1 MRASMFGDDMHAN
14 MFGAP
19 VHTLAPHHVPLVPT
33 AYKVIARRDENSDTS
48 TLTLVAPEQRLPGFR
63 PGQFMMVY
71 ARGVGE
77 IPLSI
82 SGDPTGTDQTV
93 VHTVRAVGA
102 VSRAL
107 REASVGDVVGIRG
120 PFGTGWN
127 LDSAKDD
134 LIVVAGGV
142 GLAAVRAAVLE
153 AQARGRF
160 RRIVLSVG
168 ARRPSDLLYR
178 TDLDEWSNGNVVD
191 VELSVD
197 VAEPGW
203 HSHVGFVTQSLD
215 RLVLEPESTTVLL
228 CGPEPM
234 MRMSARTMIGTG
246 VAPENIRVSL
256 ERNMQC
262 GTGLCGHCQLGEL
275 LLCRDG
281 PVVDYSIAESLLAVQ
296 EL

>member
-1 MRASMFGDDMHAN
+1 MHAN
-14 MFGAP
+14 MFGEQ
-19 VHTLAPHHVPLVPT
+19 LVPT
-33 AYKVIARRDENSDTS
+33 PCRVVARRDENSDT
-48 TLTLVAPEQRLPGFR
+48 TTLVLAAPEPQFPTFR

-82 SGDPTGTDQTV
+82 SGDPAVSDHTV

-107 REASVGDVVGIRG
+107 RQASVGDVVGVRG
-120 PFGTGWN
+120 PFGTGWD
-127 LDSAKDD
+127 LDSAQDD

-142 GLAAVRAAVLE
+142 GLAAVRSAVLE
-153 AQARGRF
+153 AQGTGRF

-168 ARRPSDLLYR
+168 ARRPSDLLFQS
-178 TDLDEWSNGNVVD
+178 DLDEWSKGRLVD

-197 VAEPGW
+197 VAEPDW
-203 HSHVGFVTQSLD
+203 HGHVGFVTQSLN
-215 RLVLEPESTTVLL
+215 RLVLEPGRTTVLL

-234 MRMSARTMIGTG
+234 MRMSARTMIGKG
-246 VAPENIRVSL
+246 VGRKDIRVSL

-262 GTGLCGHCQLGEL
+262 GTALCGHCQLGEL

-281 PVVDYSIAESLLAVQ
+281 PVVDYSVAESLLAVK

>member
-1 MRASMFGDDMHAN
+1 MHAN
-14 MFGAP
+14 VFGDQ
-19 VHTLAPHHVPLVPT
+19 LVPT
-33 AYKVIARRDENSDTS
+33 PCKVVARRDENSDTS
-48 TLTLVAPEQRLPGFR
+48 TLTLAAPSQWFPGFR

-82 SGDPTGTDQTV
+82 SGDPTHADHTV

-107 REASVGDVVGIRG
+107 HEASIGDIVGVRG
-120 PFGTGWN
+120 PFGTGWD

-142 GLAAVRAAVLE
+142 GLAAVRSAVLE
-153 AQARGRF
+153 AQACGRF
-160 RRIVLSVG
+160 RRVVLSVG
-168 ARRPSDLLYR
+168 ARRPTDLLYR
-178 TDLDEWSNGNVVD
+178 PDLDTWSRGDLVNL
-191 VELSVD
+191 ELSVD
-197 VAEPGW
+197 VAEPDWQG
-203 HSHVGFVTQSLD
+203 HVGFVTQSLK
-215 RLVLEPESTTVLL
+215 RLVLEPGRTTVLL

-234 MRMSARTMIGTG
+234 MRMSARTMIGQG
-246 VAPENIRVSL
+246 VERENIRVSL

-262 GTGLCGHCQLGEL
+262 GTGVCGHCQLGEL

-281 PVVDYSIAESLLAVQ
+281 PVVDYRAAEPLLAVK

>member
-1 MRASMFGDDMHAN
+1 MHAN
-14 MFGAP
+14 MFSEASSTQDASYRRD
-19 VHTLAPHHVPLVPT
+19 HLVPI
-33 AYKVIARRDENSDTS
+33 ACRVIARRDESSDTS
-48 TLTLVAPEQRLPGFR
+48 TLTLATPEQWFPGFR

-82 SGDPTGTDQTV
+82 CGDPTHADHTV

-107 REASVGDVVGIRG
+107 REASIGDVVGVRG
-120 PFGTGWN
+120 PFGTGWD

-142 GLAAVRAAVLE
+142 GLAAVRSAVLQ
-153 AQARGRF
+153 AQASGRF
-160 RRIVLSVG
+160 RRVVLSVG

-178 TDLDEWSNGNVVD
+178 TELDEWCKGKLVD
-191 VELSVD
+191 VELTVD
-197 VAEPGW
+197 VADPAWQGR
-203 HSHVGFVTQSLD
+203 VGFVTQSIS
-215 RLVLEPESTTVLL
+215 RLVIEPGRTTVLL

-234 MRMSARTMIGTG
+234 MRMSARTMIGKG
-246 VAPENIRVSL
+246 VGRENIRISL

-281 PVVDYSIAESLLAVQ
+281 PVVNYSAAEPLLAVK

>member
-1 MRASMFGDDMHAN
+1 MFGDQ
-14 MFGAP
+14 
-19 VHTLAPHHVPLVPT
+19 LVPT
-33 AYKVIARRDENSDTS
+33 PCKVVARRDENSDTS
-48 TLTLVAPEQRLPGFR
+48 TLTLAAPAQWFPGFR

-82 SGDPTGTDQTV
+82 SGDPAHADHTV

-107 REASVGDVVGIRG
+107 RDASVGDVVGVRG
-120 PFGTGWN
+120 PFGKGWD

-142 GLAAVRAAVLE
+142 GLAAVRSAVLE
-153 AQARGRF
+153 AQSCGRF
-160 RRIVLSVG
+160 RRVVLSVG

-178 TDLDEWSNGNVVD
+178 PDLDAWSQGDLVD
-191 VELSVD
+191 LELSVD
-197 VAEPGW
+197 VTEPDWPG
-203 HSHVGFVTQSLD
+203 HVGFVTQSLN
-215 RLVLEPESTTVLL
+215 RLVLEPGRTTVLL

-234 MRMSARTMIGTG
+234 MRMSARTMLGKG
-246 VAPENIRVSL
+246 VGRKNIRVSL

-281 PVVDYSIAESLLAVQ
+281 PVVDYGVAEPLLAVK

>member
-1 MRASMFGDDMHAN
+1 MSMHAN
-14 MFGAP
+14 MFSDR
-19 VHTLAPHHVPLVPT
+19 LVPT
-33 AYKVIARRDENSDTS
+33 PCRVVGRRDENTDTS
-48 TLTLVAPEQRLPGFR
+48 TLTLAVPGHQSAGFR

-71 ARGVGE
+71 ARKTGE

-82 SGDPTGTDQTV
+82 SGDPAHDDGMV

-107 REASVGDVVGIRG
+107 REAGIGDIVGIRG
-120 PFGTGWN
+120 PFGTGWD
-127 LDSAKDD
+127 LESAKED

-142 GLAAVRAAVLE
+142 GLAAVRSAVLQ
-153 AQARGRF
+153 AQSCGRF
-160 RRIVLSVG
+160 RRVVLRVG
-168 ARRPSDLLYR
+168 ARRPSELLYR
-178 TDLDEWSNGNVVD
+178 TDLDTWDKEDVVD

-197 VAEPGW
+197 VPAPDW
-203 HSHVGFVTQSLD
+203 HGHVGFVTQSLN
-215 RLVLEPESTTVLL
+215 RLVLDRERTTVLL

-234 MRMSARTMIGTG
+234 MRMSARTLIGKG
-246 VAPENIRVSL
+246 VGHENIRVSL

-275 LLCRDG
+275 LLCRHG
-281 PVVDYSIAESLLAVQ
+281 PVVNYSVAEPLLAVR